1 MKNFL
6 PFICLAVLLSGCATT
21 DYYTNPNSAGYYQQG
36 LGGLCQNCNR
46 QFAISAH
53 QLNNVENTTCPYCG
67 TTQNTKMASNRY
79 TYEAQKAQTVAN
91 AQFAGGLAKTLQNSM
106 NTADERRRQTDQQ
119 TANSIMQGFQPNRN
133 NTTTTRTNDKIKQNL
148 KCHPRHRLLLLRTN
162 LPFLVPSILIFLIS
176 FASFLFLI

>member
-133 NTTTTRTNDKIKQNL
+133 NTTTTRTTGTIT
-148 KCHPRHRLLLLRTN
+148 PI
-162 LPFLVPSILIFLIS
+162 PFTGGYKYESES
-176 FASFLFLI
+176 R